1 MSLDDVSP
9 DDWAND
15 DWANDDWANDDWANG
30 LRADLIELINTEIT
44 LDPSSPVDGDTDL
57 LLTGLVDS
65 LGVVELVGWL
75 EDRLGAEI
83 DPVDVVLENFQSVD
97 RMVAFARRPG
107 STRVSSSTS
116 ER

>member
-1 MSLDDVSP
+1 MSPDARSPDARSPDARSP
-9 DDWAND
+9 DDGAD
-15 DWANDDWANDDWANG
+15 E
-30 LRADLIELINTEIT
+30 LRAALIELINSEIT

-75 EDRLGAEI
+75 EDRLGEEI

-107 STRVSSSTS
+107 SNPISPTS

>member
-1 MSLDDVSP
+1 MTPDDVTPDDVTPDDVSP
-9 DDWAND
+9 DDLSPD
-15 DWANDDWANDDWANG
+15 G
-30 LRADLIELINTEIT
+30 QGSELRAALIELINTEIT
-44 LDPSSPVDGDTDL
+44 LDPSTPVDGDTDL

-75 EDRLGAEI
+75 EDHLGEEI
-83 DPVDVVLENFQSVD
+83 DPVDVVLENFQTVD

-107 STRVSSSTS
+107 SNGNSSPTS